1 MLNLIPFK
9 HLGKQETL
17 NTTKAN
23 RLTVIKDK
31 HLWKY
36 FKMRI
41 IIIYQVYIQ
50 TKIGMRY
57 VDMYV
62 SYCTNIV

>member
-1 MLNLIPFK
+1 
-9 HLGKQETL
+9 
-17 NTTKAN
+17 
-23 RLTVIKDK
+23 
-31 HLWKY
+31 
-36 FKMRI
+36 MRI